1 VWPVGVRLNT
11 LNDPAFRM
19 RLDAPEA
26 GLAGGA
32 VGANRVVPT
41 LPEQEN
47 AGPRPPPAANR
58 ADEGNLLLEPPA
70 QANAEAGPGGE
81 ATDAPAARLR
91 DLRFLTPVESVRER
105 DLETQ
110 LTRLEQSLE
119 STDNRIRFTDSFSMR
134 IDARLDRARLE
145 SDLDMI
151 ESEISRLRLERVFD
165 GAAGP
170 TVIQRARSGEQT
182 AQAAGEVPSGS
193 QPSASSE
200 APGLNLLA

>member
-1 VWPVGVRLNT
+1 MWPVGVRLNT

-26 GLAGGA
+26 GLTGGA

-41 LPEQEN
+41 LPEQDN
-47 AGPRPPPAANR
+47 AGPRPPPAANL
-58 ADEGNLLLEPPA
+58 ADEGNLLLEPQPPA
-70 QANAEAGPGGE
+70 PANVEAEPGGE

-91 DLRFLTPVESVRER
+91 DFRFLTPVESARER
-105 DLETQ
+105 DLETR

-145 SDLDMI
+145 RDLDMI
-151 ESEISRLRLERVFD
+151 KSEIGRLRLERVFD

-182 AQAAGEVPSGS
+182 AQPAGEVPSGS
-193 QPSASSE
+193 QPSASS
-200 APGLNLLA
+200 GLNLLA